1 MFEICSWH
9 NALGQLYL
17 HDNIKET
24 IILKLMIIPA
34 VLLASLLAACG
45 GSTALQGGGAGAT
58 QPAAPVT
65 AAAAPSLATA
75 AAAPTT
81 LAAGATNPTG
91 LATAAAT
98 PAPAV
103 TPAAQGSVAP
113 PTGAL
118 RTFRIVPEQTEASY
132 EVQEQFLDRNLPNK
146 AIGKT
151 SAVEGE
157 FQFTAAGKPTGQV
170 TKITVDLRTLTSDS
184 GMRDRRIR
192 SQWLESNTYPYATFV
207 STGVEGVPDSYT
219 MGQQVSFKLL
229 GNMTIHDVTRPI
241 TFEMTGKLDGDT
253 VTGKATTQILMKDF
267 GFDPPSVAGILTVQD
282 GVTIT
287 VNFTA
292 KAAA

>member
-1 MFEICSWH
+1 MYRRLW
-9 NALGQLYL
+9 
-17 HDNIKET
+17 T
-24 IILKLMIIPA
+24 ISMA
-34 VLLASLLAACG
+34 VLLASMLAACG
-45 GSTALQGGGAGAT
+45 GSTASQSSGSGAT
-58 QPAAPVT
+58 NPAAPVT
-65 AAAAPSLATA
+65 AAAAP
-75 AAAPTT
+75 
-81 LAAGATNPTG
+81 
-91 LATAAAT
+91 
-98 PAPAV
+98 APAV
-103 TPAAQGSVAP
+103 TAAAPGSVAQ
-113 PTGAL
+113 PTSGM

-132 EVQEQFLDRNLPNK
+132 QVQEQFLDRNLPNK

-151 SAVEGE
+151 NAVEGE
-157 FQFTAAGKPTGQV
+157 FQFTTDGQPTGQV

-219 MGQQVSFKLL
+219 AGQQVSFKLL
-229 GNMTIHDVTRPI
+229 GNMTIRDVTRTV
-241 TFEMTGKLDGDT
+241 TFDMTGKLDGDT
-253 VTGKATTQILMKDF
+253 VTGTATTQILMKDF